1 MASIVTCNGVEYRPE
16 GAPVLR
22 WEAGDSGAVRLKMES
37 GVRMRGQPSLR
48 TPTFDHR

>member
-1 MASIVTCNGVEYRPE
+1 MASIVTCNGVRYKLE

-22 WEAGDSGAVRLKMES
+22 WEAGDSGTVKLKMES

-48 TPTFDHR
+48 TPAFDHR